1 MLGSALWDYPREGT
15 MDNTEAS
22 ASIAGYGYQFER
34 ALYRI
39 FRSDHRKAI
48 FGIETTDDVAE
59 IIPTTNGTTSILEQ
73 DKHTRTDKNPVQDSS
88 KNLWN
93 SLRNWLNK
101 LEELKKE
108 HTAIKFLLVTNGSV
122 PKTALVTMLSNAKT
136 DKEVIEARK
145 ALKAQAKKLTKEIKE
160 IGSEV
165 TAFDDE
171 SLKYVIANFEL
182 VQAMQAD
189 DLKEDILTALQLP
202 SHLEKHDQL
211 ILDNLVGRLF
221 NDCLEVWRKKDQ
233 FWTTSDAYFTR
244 KQLLFELYTAD
255 DWTARSQDN
264 TDYRKLMHENEH
276 LMLPFMVQLREIGIM
291 ERTIEKEIG
300 HYWASYSERSRL
312 LKLGKV
318 LNEDFDLLEE
328 KFFKEWDGV
337 REHYANEESLPLED
351 FDAKDH
357 KKIYLKIL
365 PPANCEVS
373 MGRLKAKHPY
383 FYHGTHHHQVND
395 DGTKHPI
402 HWMKPG
408 VIDA

>member
-1 MLGSALWDYPREGT
+1 

-39 FRSDHRKAI
+39 FRSDYRKAI

-136 DKEVIEARK
+136 DKEVIEALK

-165 TAFDDE
+165 TAFDDV
-171 SLKYVIANFEL
+171 SLKYVISNF
-182 VQAMQAD
+182 
-189 DLKEDILTALQLP
+189 
-202 SHLEKHDQL
+202 
-211 ILDNLVGRLF
+211 
-221 NDCLEVWRKKDQ
+221 
-233 FWTTSDAYFTR
+233 
-244 KQLLFELYTAD
+244 
-255 DWTARSQDN
+255 
-264 TDYRKLMHENEH
+264 
-276 LMLPFMVQLREIGIM
+276 
-291 ERTIEKEIG
+291 
-300 HYWASYSERSRL
+300 
-312 LKLGKV
+312 
-318 LNEDFDLLEE
+318 
-328 KFFKEWDGV
+328 
-337 REHYANEESLPLED
+337 
-351 FDAKDH
+351 
-357 KKIYLKIL
+357 
-365 PPANCEVS
+365 
-373 MGRLKAKHPY
+373 
-383 FYHGTHHHQVND
+383 
-395 DGTKHPI
+395 
-402 HWMKPG
+402 
-408 VIDA
+408 